1 MIKLQVTL
9 DRTINQEIMRDSQE
23 QDNYQDKAIMT
34 GSTAE
39 ADTWRLARI
48 ILLTR
53 VKTETS
59 VFLRIKVEISFNNA
73 RLNNE
78 RPTTK
83 Y

>member
-1 MIKLQVTL
+1 
-9 DRTINQEIMRDSQE
+9 MRDSQE
-23 QDNYQDKAIMT
+23 QDNYQDKAIMA